1 MRLESAHIKNFKLLE
16 DVDLIFS
23 TDPQQPLT
31 VIRAESGSGKTSIL
45 YALRWA
51 MYGNGDVPKAMR
63 LTAAT
68 MPPGEPVTVQVRVE
82 FTTDAGERYR
92 LIRTCTETPGDSD
105 NFEREPDRLRL
116 LHRTPS
122 GEKNIEEGKEE
133 LIRTFLPRNL
143 ADVFFTNGDDVQR
156 FISSGQQAAP
166 RERQK
171 AVHFAIRQLL
181 GLDNIEVAENDLS
194 YIVNKLKRELAAGG
208 GKELQD
214 ATAKLEE
221 IKEQVEQDDNE
232 LNKIHARISEVK
244 DQIRSDER
252 ELNNIRGIGDLEVI
266 QARIRGLKSDVS
278 RIEEQEKDVQGRM
291 KELLQSESLSWHLLG
306 PRLQKGLNIL
316 DSLAD
321 RKVIPGTSIEVL
333 SDRLE
338 LGICICGEKLDEG
351 SDRHDH
357 IKDLIEQQHRVAT
370 EPQRLTSLFHHARSS
385 SQTHQTR
392 IIAKQSFD
400 DVAVDLLQK
409 YTDCRDAQRLKERDL
424 ESEREKRAQID
435 EERVR
440 MLTERIDN
448 NKGKQSKFER
458 EYGEVKGRLDGHKEE
473 EQIAKEREQK
483 AKDEADLNET
493 MRLRAEVAED
503 LRDLA
508 HETLSSLKSEY
519 VQRVSDRMNELFLDI
534 AGSGPDAEAAA
545 FTRVSINERF
555 DIVISTQGG
564 NTLDADYEL
573 NGASQRA
580 LTLSFIWAL
589 MEVAQRQ
596 APRIID
602 TPLGMTSGA
611 VKHRMVELLT
621 RPIIENGLPYQVVL
635 FMTRSEIR
643 DIEELIDE
651 RAGTILTLSC
661 SKDYPRDL
669 VNEWANGALTVKACA
684 CNHREV
690 CSICERRNDIG
701 RFTVRDGGIA

>member
-1 MRLESAHIKNFKLLE
+1 MG
-16 DVDLIFS
+16 
-23 TDPQQPLT
+23 PQ
-31 VIRAESGSGKTSIL
+31 
-45 YALRWA
+45 
-51 MYGNGDVPKAMR
+51 
-63 LTAAT
+63 
-68 MPPGEPVTVQVRVE
+68 
-82 FTTDAGERYR
+82 
-92 LIRTCTETPGDSD
+92 
-105 NFEREPDRLRL
+105 
-116 LHRTPS
+116 
-122 GEKNIEEGKEE
+122 
-133 LIRTFLPRNL
+133 
-143 ADVFFTNGDDVQR
+143 
-156 FISSGQQAAP
+156 
-166 RERQK
+166 
-171 AVHFAIRQLL
+171 
-181 GLDNIEVAENDLS
+181 
-194 YIVNKLKRELAAGG
+194 
-208 GKELQD
+208 
-214 ATAKLEE
+214 
-221 IKEQVEQDDNE
+221 
-232 LNKIHARISEVK
+232 
-244 DQIRSDER
+244 
-252 ELNNIRGIGDLEVI
+252 
-266 QARIRGLKSDVS
+266 
-278 RIEEQEKDVQGRM
+278 
-291 KELLQSESLSWHLLG
+291 
-306 PRLQKGLNIL
+306 LQKGLNIL
-316 DSLAD
+316 GGLAD

-351 SDRHDH
+351 NDRHDH
-357 IKDLIEQQHRVAT
+357 IKDLIEQQRHVAT
-370 EPQRLTSLFHHARSS
+370 ESKRLTSLFHNARSS

-392 IIAKQSFD
+392 ISTKQSFD

-424 ESEREKRAQID
+424 EIEREKRTQID

-440 MLTERIDN
+440 MLTERLDN

-483 AKDEADLNET
+483 AKDKADLNET

-508 HETLSSLKSEY
+508 HETLGSLKSEY
-519 VQRVSDRMNELFLDI
+519 VQRVSSRMNELFLDI
-534 AGSGPDAEAAA
+534 VGSDPDTEAVV
-545 FTRVSINERF
+545 FTGVSINERF
-555 DIVISTQGG
+555 DIVINTQGG

-621 RPIIENGLPYQVVL
+621 RPSSENGLPYQVVL

-643 DIEELIDE
+643 DIEGLIDK
-651 RAGTILTLSC
+651 RAGTVLTLSC

-669 VNEWANGALTVKACA
+669 VNEWPNGALTVKACA

-690 CSICERRNDIG
+690 CSICERRNDID
-701 RFTVRDGGIA
+701 RFTVRDEAVV